1 MISLNVNDIVYGKPE
16 LKVCVA
22 GDYNDTDLVCVYI
35 SDIENPIAQY
45 QAYYVKYGVDYPS
58 EPYVVSNYKL
68 TNSQESPIHIDYDV
82 YGLHKEKIIVR
93 GNLILVN
100 YYKNYD
106 TISKEYS
113 DLVVR
118 EHREYLRDENGLVT
132 KRNQTTEWIMMD
144 ESVGLINATVKYYNQ
159 TEAIQEGIDRR
170 TNIIDEAKVYCIN
183 NIGLNYSFD
192 LLNTVSVYVSLFKD
206 GYTSPLRS
214 AISASTKPYL
224 TTELKNEIVNI
235 LTLE

>member
-1 MISLNVNDIVYGKPE
+1 MAPKKQD
-16 LKVCVA
+16 
-22 GDYNDTDLVCVYI
+22 
-35 SDIENPIAQY
+35 
-45 QAYYVKYGVDYPS
+45 
-58 EPYVVSNYKL
+58 
-68 TNSQESPIHIDYDV
+68 HI
-82 YGLHKEKIIVR
+82 EKIIVK

-118 EHREYLRDENGLVT
+118 EHREYLRDENGLII
-132 KRNQTTEWIMMD
+132 KRNQKTEWIMMD
-144 ESVGLINATVKYYNQ
+144 ESVGLTKNTIKYYNQ

-170 TNIIDEAKVYCIN
+170 TNILDEAKVYCIN
-183 NIGLNYSFD
+183 NIGLQYSFD
-192 LLNTVSVYVSLFKD
+192 LLNSVATYVNLFKD
-206 GYTSPLRS
+206 GYTPPLRNV
-214 AISASTKPYL
+214 ISASTKAYL